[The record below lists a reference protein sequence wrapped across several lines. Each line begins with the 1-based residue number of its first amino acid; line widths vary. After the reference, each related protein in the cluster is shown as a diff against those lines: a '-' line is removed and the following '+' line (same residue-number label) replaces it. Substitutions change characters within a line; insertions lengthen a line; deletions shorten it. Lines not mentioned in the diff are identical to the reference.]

1 MAYQIQYTLKN
12 YCKWVEFAGKG
23 DRPFGYFGEKG
34 DRNAGKKKQLRYTQD
49 IMRVL

>member
-23 DRPFGYFGEKG
+23 DREHPEFANIATAKAIKAVGALAFGRKILE
-34 DRNAGKKKQLRYTQD
+34 
-49 IMRVL
+49 